1 MLIKQNSS
9 VSVTVL
15 IVAVVVAA
23 AVLGLVQADDMAT
36 DPTGSPTSTFAP
48 TAIATIS
55 TASPTS
61 TFAPTAIATTA
72 SPTSTF
78 APTAMGCA
86 EGFEYCAAYDDCIRP
101 AREVCPTDVDPE
113 VEPQSSTSSGDVAAS
128 VITTSVIGESDSD
141 DGEGADDSG
150 NCTTITDIVC
160 DDDNDMKALCEM
172 IQISD
177 LDDDFNE
184 EMWTVFAPKD
194 ASFERL
200 GRSNLDSLVFG
211 TNNTVPLTS
220 LLLFHVIPN
229 VAIAYQDL
237 PCAAGSNLIEMGNGK
252 SSRTMCVN
260 KSTPRYQKGEF
271 NVDGALPE
279 FVETDIQACNGV
291 VSYNYKGGVC
301 VCVQFSSSS
310 SS

>member
-1 MLIKQNSS
+1 
-9 VSVTVL
+9 
-15 IVAVVVAA
+15 
-23 AVLGLVQADDMAT
+23 
-36 DPTGSPTSTFAP
+36 
-48 TAIATIS
+48 
-55 TASPTS
+55 
-61 TFAPTAIATTA
+61 
-72 SPTSTF
+72 
-78 APTAMGCA
+78 
-86 EGFEYCAAYDDCIRP
+86 
-101 AREVCPTDVDPE
+101 
-113 VEPQSSTSSGDVAAS
+113 
-128 VITTSVIGESDSD
+128 
-141 DGEGADDSG
+141 
-150 NCTTITDIVC
+150 
-160 DDDNDMKALCEM
+160 MKALCEM

-211 TNNTVPLTS
+211 TNSSVPLTS

-271 NVDGALPE
+271 NVDGSLPE

-291 VSYNYKGGVC
+291 VRYNYKGGVC
-301 VCVQFSSSS
+301 VCVCVSL
-310 SS
+310 